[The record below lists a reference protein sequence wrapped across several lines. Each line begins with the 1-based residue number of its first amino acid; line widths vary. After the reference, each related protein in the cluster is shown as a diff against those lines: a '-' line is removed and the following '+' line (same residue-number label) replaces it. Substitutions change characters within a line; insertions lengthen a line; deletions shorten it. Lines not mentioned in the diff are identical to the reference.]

1 MKRICYIFISTLIFT
16 QNKSFNKTEKFWDW
30 KFGKGTIYS
39 EAPSEIV
46 KHISDYIKKAKTI
59 LDIGGGYGRNAAYFA
74 KKGATVTVTD
84 ISEKALKIGKKNY
97 GAMHNISFIKK
108 DLLNLD
114 FEKESFDAITGIYIL
129 NLFSKE
135 ELIQILG
142 QLKNT
147 LAAGGKLCSN
157 FLSIEDDEF
166 GIGKKIAKNTFI
178 NRERQI
184 IRFYDETEIKNIF
197 EAVGLIVDKISK
209 IEEPRDSDTIEKNI
223 VSRSLVVFARK
234 N

>member
-1 MKRICYIFISTLIFT
+1 M
-16 QNKSFNKTEKFWDW
+16 
-30 KFGKGTIYS
+30 
-39 EAPSEIV
+39 
-46 KHISDYIKKAKTI
+46 
-59 LDIGGGYGRNAAYFA
+59 
-74 KKGATVTVTD
+74 
-84 ISEKALKIGKKNY
+84 
-97 GAMHNISFIKK
+97 
-108 DLLNLD
+108 
-114 FEKESFDAITGIYIL
+114 
-129 NLFSKE
+129 
-135 ELIQILG
+135 
-142 QLKNT
+142 
-147 LAAGGKLCSN
+147 AAGGKLCSN